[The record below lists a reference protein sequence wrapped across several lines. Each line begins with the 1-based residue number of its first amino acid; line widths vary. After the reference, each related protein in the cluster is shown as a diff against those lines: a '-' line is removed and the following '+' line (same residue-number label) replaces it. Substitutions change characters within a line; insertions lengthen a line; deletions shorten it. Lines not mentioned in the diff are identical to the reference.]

1 MDKEDKEEDDEE
13 EEEEEEEDYV
23 RGDRRRYRRGIAVR
37 IVAGASESVA
47 ALCVIALTR
56 TGAPDALAVTAL
68 DTRVLG

>member
-1 MDKEDKEEDDEE
+1 MDKEDKEEED

-23 RGDRRRYRRGIAVR
+23 RGDRRRYRRGITVR

-47 ALCVIALTR
+47 ALCVVALTR

-68 DTRVLG
+68 DT

>member
-1 MDKEDKEEDDEE
+1 MDKEDREEDDE

-47 ALCVIALTR
+47 ALCVVALTR

-68 DTRVLG
+68 DT

>member
-1 MDKEDKEEDDEE
+1 MDKEDREEDDEEE

-47 ALCVIALTR
+47 ALCVVALTR

-68 DTRVLG
+68 DT